1 MERLEKMCYYNVKV
15 IALQVGNLVK
25 QRRMC
30 VKQYT
35 LQNFFNK
42 KQPSIFNFQCI
53 FPVDFFLL
61 FV

>member
-42 KQPSIFNFQCI
+42 KTAVNFQFSSH
-53 FPVDFFLL
+53 FPG
-61 FV
+61 